1 MNYYPHHIG
10 DYTRDTAHL
19 SMLEDSAYRRLLDV
33 YYSTEK
39 PLTLDARALY
49 RLVRARSKA
58 ETASVDVVLSEF
70 FNKQEDGWHN
80 KRADE
85 EIAKAQ
91 EKSRKARDSA
101 ASRWGSDGNAN
112 AMRTHSEGNANPI
125 TNNQEPNKHLAGAD
139 APAVATAP
147 PDCPHEALL
156 TLYHEV
162 LPDCPRVLEW
172 NDTRQGYMRARWRE
186 KAKPNGRTP
195 GYSDVEGGI
204 QFWRGFFEYVAQSDF
219 LTGKAEGKN
228 GKPPFVADLE
238 WLIRPTNFAKV
249 VEGRYHR

>member
-1 MNYYPHHIG
+1 
-10 DYTRDTAHL
+10 
-19 SMLEDSAYRRLLDV
+19 MLEHGAYSLLLDR
-33 YYSTEK
+33 YYATEK
-39 PLTLDARALY
+39 PIPAGEVYRVTKASSRAEKAAIDCVLKEFFTLTDAGWSNNRAEEELEKM
-49 RLVRARSKA
+49 REKTSKA
-58 ETASVDVVLSEF
+58 SKS
-70 FNKQEDGWHN
+70 
-80 KRADE
+80 
-85 EIAKAQ
+85 AKA
-91 EKSRKARDSA
+91 
-101 ASRWGSDGNAN
+101 RWDAN